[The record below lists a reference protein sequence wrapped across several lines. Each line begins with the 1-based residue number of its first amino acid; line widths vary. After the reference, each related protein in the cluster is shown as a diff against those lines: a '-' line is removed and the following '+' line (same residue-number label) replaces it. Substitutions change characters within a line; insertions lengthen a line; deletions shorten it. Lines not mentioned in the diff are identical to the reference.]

1 MNATHRF
8 HLAALCTAIACA
20 GLACERST
28 ETETSEPSAAAN
40 APAQQAADLPK
51 LLENLG
57 DQHHP
62 ITTENPLAQRYFDQ
76 GLILTFGFNHEAAVD
91 AFEAA
96 TRLDPSCAMC
106 FWGIALA
113 LGPNINAPMGPEA
126 GRRAYAAIQQAVE
139 LARGASERERAYIAA
154 LALRYAQ
161 EPPEDRAELD
171 RIYAS
176 AMRLV
181 HESDPQDVDAAVLF
195 AEALM
200 DLYPWNYWTN
210 DGEPREHT
218 LEILALLEDAL
229 EREPE
234 HVGANHY
241 YIHAVE
247 EFFPERGVAAAERL
261 GTIAPDAGHLVHMPS
276 HIFWRVGRY
285 DDALEINRRA
295 AAADEA
301 FFSWCRAGPFY
312 SAAYYPHNIHFL
324 WAAASTEGRSAIAL
338 TTARKLE
345 AKTAHR
351 VDEFPFLQ
359 EFMAM
364 PTLTLVRFGRW
375 DAVLGAPSPDPQH
388 RYLAGIQHYARG
400 LARLRTGELDAA
412 QVELEQ
418 LDAVAQEPA
427 NEMLILAGGTA
438 SAKTLLAIGSAH
450 LTGELALARGEPDA
464 GITALER
471 AVALQDE
478 LTYMEPP
485 PWYFPTRQALG
496 AALLEAGRPADA
508 EAVYRADL
516 AQYPRNGWSL
526 YGLAR
531 SLKQQDKVD
540 ESSWAEEGFRNAW
553 ARADVEL
560 VASRF

>member
-1 MNATHRF
+1 MISARR
-8 HLAALCTAIACA
+8 LCRAVLGVAIACA
-20 GLACERST
+20 VLACGSGTDIES
-28 ETETSEPSAAAN
+28 SAPDSAAS
-40 APAQQAADLPK
+40 APAQLAAEAPK

-57 DQHHP
+57 EQSHP
-62 ITTENPLAQRYFDQ
+62 ITTAVPLTQRYFDQ

-96 TRLDPSCAMC
+96 ARLDPSCAMC

-126 GRRAYAAIQQAVE
+126 GRRAYAAIQEAAR
-139 LARGASERERAYIAA
+139 LARGASEPERAYIAA
-154 LALRYAQ
+154 LATRYPEQ
-161 EPPEDRAELD
+161 PTEDRAAFDLT
-171 RIYAS
+171 YAK

-181 HESDPQDVDAAVLF
+181 HLAYPDDVDASVLL

-200 DLYPWNYWTN
+200 DLYPWNYWTD
-210 DGEPREHT
+210 DGQPREYT
-218 LEILALLEDAL
+218 DEILALLEDAL
-229 EREPE
+229 ERAPE

-247 EFFPERGVAAAERL
+247 EFYPERGVVVAERL

-295 AAADEA
+295 TAADET
-301 FFSWCRAGPFY
+301 FFAWCRPGPFY

-324 WAAASTEGRSAIAL
+324 WAAASTEGRSEIAL
-338 TTARKLE
+338 TAARKLE
-345 AKTAHR
+345 AKTAER
-351 VDEFPFLQ
+351 VDEFSFMQ
-359 EFMAM
+359 EFMAI

-375 DAVLGAPSPDPQH
+375 DAVLGAAAPDPKH
-388 RYLAGIQHYARG
+388 RYLVGIRHYARG
-400 LARLRTGELDAA
+400 MASLRTGDFDAA
-412 QVELEQ
+412 RTELGQ
-418 LDAVAQEPA
+418 LDAVAQEPEVQA
-427 NEMLILAGGTA
+427 LILAGGTA
-438 SAKTLLAIGSAH
+438 SASQLLAIGSAH
-450 LTGELALARGEPDA
+450 LMGELALARGDEA
-464 GITALER
+464 AAIAALER
-471 AVALQDE
+471 AVAQQDE

-496 AALLEAGRPADA
+496 AALLEAGRPAEA

-516 AQYPRNGWSL
+516 EQYPRNGWSL
-526 YGLAR
+526 RGLAL
-531 SLKQQDKVD
+531 SLQAQDKGD

-560 VASRF
+560 ATSRF